1 MKNRQGKIGVL
12 VNPYLIGALHK
23 IAVATYKIPRL
34 SFEARLIEY
43 DFAHKNI
50 TGEAGQRI
58 LDVGCCGSKL
68 PVELAKKGHEVY
80 GIDVGSY
87 PDQGAFTFIQG
98 DITHMPFDDEFFD
111 VVMTISTIEHV
122 GLGRYGDPIAPDG
135 DKEAMHE
142 IERVLKPGGQ
152 LIMTIPCGQD
162 TICYSKTNIP
172 LSRVY
177 SPESLV
183 RLLSGFQVMECAYIV
198 KRKRVWLPA
207 SMKEAE
213 EAVRRAKPERT
224 GMVAIALIVAY
235 KDKK

>member
-1 MKNRQGKIGVL
+1 MLKLGDAKLKVL
-12 VNPYLIGALHK
+12 HQ
-23 IAVATYKIPRL
+23 IARLTHRLPRL

-43 DFAHKNI
+43 SFAHVNI
-50 TGEAGQRI
+50 AGSTKARI

-68 PVELAKKGHEVY
+68 PVELAKKGYKVY
-80 GIDVGSY
+80 GIDVGSH

-98 DITHMPFDDEFFD
+98 DITQMPFDDEFFD

-122 GLGRYGDPIAPDG
+122 GLGRYGDPIIPDG
-135 DKEAMHE
+135 DKEAMNE
-142 IERVLKPGGQ
+142 IERVLKPRGQ
-152 LIMTIPCGQD
+152 MIMTIPCGQD

-183 RLLSGFQVMECAYIV
+183 QLLSGFQIMECSYIV

-207 SMKEAE
+207 SMREAE

-235 KDKK
+235 KGIK